1 MKLAFWLLL
10 ASNLVLFTI
19 MQQGGTTGK
28 IDPQVQPEYNAEKI
42 RLLKPEPTAPSAN
55 ALTNTA
61 IAASNCQDWGE
72 FSGTELMRAEKALA
86 ASIPAERWSKHFVER
101 ANGFW
106 VFIPPQPSSA
116 MLLKRSAELKMS
128 GINDF
133 YSVKEA
139 GPLYG
144 AISLGAFKQ
153 REGGEKLL
161 ARLQAKGISD
171 AKLEPYL
178 TRNTYA
184 AFTVREL
191 TEAESTNLKQRFPAS
206 HLQVTAC
213 AASTESSKP

>member
-10 ASNLVLFTI
+10 ASNLVLLAIT
-19 MQQGGTTGK
+19 QLGGTASAN
-28 IDPQVQPEYNAEKI
+28 DPQVLPEYHPELI
-42 RLLKPEPTAPSAN
+42 RLLKPEPVSAPVQADTAVPVSV
-55 ALTNTA
+55 
-61 IAASNCQDWGE
+61 CQDWGE
-72 FSGTELMRAEKALA
+72 FSGTELIRAEKLLA
-86 ASIPAERWSKHFVER
+86 ASFPAERWSRHFVER

-106 VFIPPQPSSA
+106 VYIPPQSSPA

-139 GPLYG
+139 GPLFG
-144 AISLGAFKQ
+144 AISLGAFRQ

-161 ARLQAKGISD
+161 ARLQAKGVSD

-184 AFTVREL
+184 AFTLRDL
-191 TEAESTNLKQRFPAS
+191 NEAESSSLKQRFPAS

-213 AASTESSKP
+213 TSPTESPKP